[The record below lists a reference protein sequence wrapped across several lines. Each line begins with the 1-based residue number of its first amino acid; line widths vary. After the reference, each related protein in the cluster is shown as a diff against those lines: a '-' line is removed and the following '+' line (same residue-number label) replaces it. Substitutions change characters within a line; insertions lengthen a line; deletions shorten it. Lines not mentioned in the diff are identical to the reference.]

1 MNSSGISRRIDELG
15 RIVIPIEIRRILSI
29 KEGDNLEFQ
38 VINKCIN
45 LKKINIVDSSFDM
58 LKILSL
64 SLNSVI
70 DGNYFITNRE
80 KIIISSNNDYLEKE
94 LPKELTN
101 LLNKHEESII
111 SGSCFNIDS
120 SLYVYPYYIENNI
133 SGLLVI
139 YDIDDINKYKILLKF
154 ICSYIHDKIT
164 LS

>member
-15 RIVIPIEIRRILSI
+15 RIVIPIEIRRILNI

-58 LKILSL
+58 LKLLSL

-94 LPKELTN
+94 LSNELNN
-101 LLNKHEESII
+101 LLNKHEESVI

-139 YDIDDINKYKILLKF
+139 YDIDDINKYKLLLKF

>member
-15 RIVIPIEIRRILSI
+15 RIVIPIEIRRILNI

-58 LKILSL
+58 LKLLSL

-94 LPKELTN
+94 LPKELNN
-101 LLNKHEESII
+101 LLNKHEESTI

-139 YDIDDINKYKILLKF
+139 YDIDDINKYKLLLKF